1 MCFCNIIAKKV
12 NIIKKYS
19 KGKKETNYEYKIVYV
34 TCVQIF
40 CVTGAKFMSLV
51 AKNYFTCTNLLCLL
65 VPENMRTSSIKYI
78 QWTDQN
84 YAQIVHWFSSLPV
97 LCWGIIFASLM
108 GGNYAHK
115 VIWNYVQSG
124 MGFPSDV
131 RSQTYPNQIL
141 KEIPLMMQMGVLL
154 CY

>member
-1 MCFCNIIAKKV
+1 M
-12 NIIKKYS
+12 KKYS

-40 CVTGAKFMSLV
+40 CVTEAKFMSLM

-84 YAQIVHWFSSLPV
+84 YAQNVH
-97 LCWGIIFASLM
+97 
-108 GGNYAHK
+108 
-115 VIWNYVQSG
+115 
-124 MGFPSDV
+124 
-131 RSQTYPNQIL
+131 
-141 KEIPLMMQMGVLL
+141 
-154 CY
+154 